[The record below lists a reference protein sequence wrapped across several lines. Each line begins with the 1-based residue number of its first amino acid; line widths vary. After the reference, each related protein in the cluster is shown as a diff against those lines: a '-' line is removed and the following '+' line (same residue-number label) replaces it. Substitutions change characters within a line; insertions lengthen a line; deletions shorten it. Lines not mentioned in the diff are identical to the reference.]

1 MQLASGEVCSPA
13 THSRGLHAVEL
24 EVPVLQPSTWTA
36 AAEFLLKA
44 VADTGHFLSPG
55 VRPLLSSAAQAT
67 SPGSSIVTSSL
78 RPCLVLVSVPGK
90 LR

>member
-1 MQLASGEVCSPA
+1 MQLESGEVCSPA

-67 SPGSSIVTSSL
+67 SPGS
-78 RPCLVLVSVPGK
+78 
-90 LR
+90 